1 MSLQAAA
8 LGARMGCSRMSC
20 LMSSGGESSDGFL
33 RFTVPVFLAS
43 SVSGAS
49 LPLLHTFLNALQPLD
64 TGSKKDSSSQHSAF
78 VEAPA
83 DLVSVQQARGKVA
96 PSDEAEPVAGVP
108 SKSGTPRGMGPTHFQ
123 VIPFLDLPVFI
134 VLN

>member
-20 LMSSGGESSDGFL
+20 LMSSGGESSDGLL

-49 LPLLHTFLNALQPLD
+49 LPLLHTFLNALQPLEM
-64 TGSKKDSSSQHSAF
+64 GSNKDSSSQNSAL
-78 VEAPA
+78 VKAPA
-83 DLVSVQQARGKVA
+83 DLTPVQEARGKVA
-96 PSDEAEPVAGVP
+96 PSDENESEAGGP

-123 VIPFLDLPVFI
+123 VIPFLKFCLCHD
-134 VLN
+134 